1 MQQLDARSAA
11 WIVFVVIA
19 STATLYLPSISIQ
32 QAQNGAWLS
41 PVLAVPFG
49 FLTYG
54 LIRAL
59 CRRHPG
65 QSFTAIA
72 LAVFGPVIGR
82 VIVIL
87 MAAFLWQAGV
97 IILRQLLG
105 FVKTFILL
113 ESPILAVDFILSLA
127 IWLALRYRVTV
138 LGKVNQMVGFTLAAL
153 LAILLISTK
162 PDVHMSAFTPWL
174 ESGWKGVVRGA
185 IVPATWYSQIVLL
198 IFVWHEMK
206 PDETALLDRKMLWTL
221 LWTTLFLVIVN
232 IAVLGVLGV
241 QESARSGFPTL
252 EIARYV
258 QLGIGGQVQRLDIL
272 FIIPW
277 ILATIFKI
285 IFFYYGACAIIRDLL
300 HHTTFDAFSSAIV
313 FSGMGVALVVFPK
326 ASIASYFISYDWPAY
341 GLMFEI
347 GVPLLFVISSL
358 VRSRLKSWLSHAGGS
373 S

>member
-32 QAQNGAWLS
+32 QAQNAAWLS

-59 CRRHPG
+59 RRRHPG

-72 LAVFGPVIGR
+72 LAVFGPVVGR
-82 VIVIL
+82 VVVIV

-105 FVKTFILL
+105 FIKTFILL
-113 ESPILAVDFILSLA
+113 ESPLPVVDFILSLT
-127 IWLALRYRVTV
+127 IWLALRNRASV
-138 LGKVNQMVGFTLAAL
+138 LGRVNQMVGFALAAL
-153 LAILLISTK
+153 LAILLVNTT

-174 ESGWKGVVRGA
+174 ESGWKGLIRGA

-206 PDETALLDRKMLWTL
+206 PDEAALLDRRIIWTL
-221 LWTTLFLVIVN
+221 LWTTLFLMIVN
-232 IAVLGVLGV
+232 FAVLGVLGV

-252 EIARYV
+252 EITRYA
-258 QLGIGGQVQRLDIL
+258 QLGVGAQLQRFDIL

-277 ILATIFKI
+277 IWAAIFKI

-300 HHTTFDAFSSAIV
+300 QHTTFDAFSSAIV
-313 FSGMGVALVVFPK
+313 FSGAGVVLVVFPK
-326 ASIASYFISYDWPAY
+326 ASITSYFISYDWPTY
-341 GLMFEI
+341 GLFFQI
-347 GVPLLFVISSL
+347 GMPLLFVITSL
-358 VRSRLKSWLSHAGGS
+358 VRSRKLTLPTHAGDS